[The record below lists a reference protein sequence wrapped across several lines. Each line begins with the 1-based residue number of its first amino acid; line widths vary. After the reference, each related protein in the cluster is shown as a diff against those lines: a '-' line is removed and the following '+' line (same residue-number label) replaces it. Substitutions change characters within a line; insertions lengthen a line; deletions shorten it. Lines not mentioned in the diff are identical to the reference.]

1 MSRLF
6 LRFLA
11 VMAAVATM
19 ASCLKDNDD
28 ETSYTNDAA
37 ITQFTLGTLNRYT
50 HSQTT
55 AGNDTII
62 KSTIAGS
69 NYKMT
74 INHQLGIIYN
84 NDELP
89 VGTDVKHVVC
99 TVTAKGSGMVAIQS
113 ATSDSLKWYSTTDSI
128 DFSTLRIFRV
138 YAPDGSGHRDYAV
151 QVNVSSSTGTTFA
164 WQKAA
169 DLDLPDAAAMR
180 LVATADSVTVQ
191 LRDSIVGAS
200 TAEQYML
207 TADGRLMASADG
219 GKTWTAEQLDDDAA
233 MLPAAGQADCVSWP
247 YFTAD
252 NTDYVLL
259 VGTPL
264 QDDVPYMRVWRKI
277 APYQGGGQWVS
288 MPVDESNHYPLPR
301 QQHIALARYQGY
313 VVAVGSDA
321 VVRQS
326 RDQGITWRTMGSNY
340 ALPQSLTGTVV
351 SLASDEQ
358 DRLWMLTS
366 TGQLWQGSMK

>member
-11 VMAAVATM
+11 VMAAVAMMT
-19 ASCLKDNDD
+19 ACLKDNDD

-37 ITQFTLGTLNRYT
+37 ITQFTLGTLKRYT
-50 HSQTT
+50 HSQTS

-62 KSTIAGS
+62 KSTVTGS

-74 INHQLGIIYN
+74 INHKLGLIYN
-84 NDELP
+84 NEELP
-89 VGTDVKHVVC
+89 VGTDVQHVVC

-113 ATSDSLKWYSTTDSI
+113 AISDSLKWYSSTDSI
-128 DFSTLRIFRV
+128 DVSTPRIFRV
-138 YAPDGSGHRDYAV
+138 YAPDGSGHRDYTV
-151 QVNVSSSTGTTFA
+151 QVNVSSSTGTTFE
-164 WQKAA
+164 WHKAA

-207 TADGRLMASADG
+207 TADGRLMASTDG
-219 GKTWTAEQLDDDAA
+219 GKTWTTEQLDDDAA
-233 MLPAAGQADCVSWP
+233 MLPAPGQADCVSWP

-252 NTDYVLL
+252 YTDYVLL
-259 VGTPL
+259 VGTPR

-277 APYQGGGQWVS
+277 APHQGGGQWVS
-288 MPVDESNHYPLPR
+288 MPVDDANHYPLPR
-301 QQHIALARYQGY
+301 QQHIALTCYQGY
-313 VVAVGSDA
+313 VIAVGSDA

-340 ALPQSLTGTVV
+340 ALPQALTGTVV

-358 DRLWMLTS
+358 EHLWMLTS